1 MKDLNLRIDD
11 EEKIRD
17 IIENAVGIVILGSKS
32 WAKAIVVNELLGY
45 ALLPV
50 SDLRDSDLL
59 PPDSPPPPAPPSDT
73 MTAAAAATSSS
84 SGRNFLS
91 RASVA
96 HNLEQ
101 EAGGHK
107 SSSLT
112 SSGATAAS
120 FALTSSSV
128 EHAVTSDGEIPSQVQ
143 PSANPLHAN
152 PASTARI
159 LGPGGEKRRQGGGNW
174 RTIRLMY
181 GPETQVS
188 LSVSNQYELVE
199 HLAVYDRMWH
209 QVPRSE
215 LELNLSLWQESQ
227 SPSDPG
233 YCAATLEIKLP
244 HHLLSED
251 TQIIVSPTLASGHV
265 SFESIYHTCFDGVSP
280 VVIYALSDA
289 QSLTPNEVDDLM
301 ELQRLSPKIPVF
313 FIRTQRSLPPPDLMP
328 ARGLSNQQLLPDH
341 LSVNSASELT
351 ESQQHLLFGSQA
363 TSVTTPPASASV
375 TTGLLNQPNGSSQ
388 LEAGAKDP
396 ESGATDVPSSQAIN
410 NNNDC
415 HSTKSPVNSPPSSR
429 ASPSMEYTASDFV
442 IGSSHLTSG
451 VPTGSAQWYGSG
463 SATLFQQLTTLGFLS
478 PIRVSASSACTD
490 SPGGSLRRIKKTRL
504 KDGMVC
510 SELVENFDNFPSILT
525 FIRQVL
531 QSHLV
536 RAANT
541 LNALHN
547 RCLRVFILT
556 AFDMT
561 RDMLITPKRINY
573 AKEKEQQLYESL
585 MAIANK
591 KQEEIRQMI
600 SDTLTGMRTD
610 LLQEV
615 AYYQFK
621 NMSCFRQTSGITSPA
636 SGRVSRCPGQG
647 NDQEASPS
655 IAYYNNSRRLNGG
668 SLEDASSSRSTIVS
682 CSCSNEENR
691 HMTEDER
698 LDACMLAGPAVA
710 AISPSSR
717 SVSSRDYHAALNE
730 IQDFVLSHLNAAI
743 AGKLIGSVDCLRD
756 SYVGTLERC
765 LESLEKIITESSSPS
780 PDVAGGAGHR
790 LQFPGGS
797 SQSLHAQHQNALH
810 QNRVEATNAL
820 KSILNAAYQVEI
832 NMKTTSSLL
841 RMFWEKIKSVVSS
854 SWLWANPPIID
865 KEWKTRVASDI
876 LDKLSESRLAKS
888 ICSQFRERLKMSH
901 ENFLSAIKQLEA
913 VHNVRLEKTEEHRL
927 KVRKVYAPKIARYAL
942 ESTSL
947 KDLIL
952 HGMPQLGREIG
963 RGQYGVVYACDSW
976 AGHSPVA
983 LKSVV
988 PPDDKH
994 WNDLAMEFYYTRS
1007 IAEHERIVQIR
1018 GSVIDHSYGG
1028 GSTPAVL
1035 LIMDRLT
1042 RDLYSAIKNGL
1053 DWPSR
1058 LQVAIDVVQGI
1069 RFLHSQGLVHRDI
1082 KLKNVLLDKR
1092 NRAKITDLGFCK
1104 PEAMMSGSIVGTP
1117 IHMAPELFSGKYDA
1131 SVDVYAFGILFW
1143 YICAGHVRLPYIFEQ
1158 CQNKDQLWTCV
1169 RKGTDSLLP
1178 SHDLFLLLPRSYL
1191 FFALL
1196 WTTSGMRSDD
1206 GGENMIHS

>member
-1 MKDLNLRIDD
+1 
-11 EEKIRD
+11 
-17 IIENAVGIVILGSKS
+17 
-32 WAKAIVVNELLGY
+32 
-45 ALLPV
+45 
-50 SDLRDSDLL
+50 
-59 PPDSPPPPAPPSDT
+59 
-73 MTAAAAATSSS
+73 
-84 SGRNFLS
+84 
-91 RASVA
+91 
-96 HNLEQ
+96 
-101 EAGGHK
+101 
-107 SSSLT
+107 
-112 SSGATAAS
+112 
-120 FALTSSSV
+120 
-128 EHAVTSDGEIPSQVQ
+128 
-143 PSANPLHAN
+143 
-152 PASTARI
+152 
-159 LGPGGEKRRQGGGNW
+159 
-174 RTIRLMY
+174 MY

-188 LSVSNQYELVE
+188 LAVSNQYELVE
-199 HLAVYDRMWH
+199 HLAVYDQMWH

-215 LELNLSLWQESQ
+215 LQLNQSLWQETK
-227 SPSDPG
+227 SPGDPG

-251 TQIIVSPTLASGHV
+251 TQIIVAPTLSTGHIP
-265 SFESIYHTCFDGVSP
+265 FETIYHTCFDGVSP

-289 QSLTPNEVDDLM
+289 ESLTPNEVDDLM

-313 FIRTQRSLPPPDLMP
+313 FIRTQRILPPPTP
-328 ARGLSNQQLLPDH
+328 VFPFRCPPHQQPLFPTEH
-341 LSVNSASELT
+341 LSVNAASELT
-351 ESQQHLLFGSQA
+351 ESQQHLLLFPGAGGSHA
-363 TSVTTPPASASV
+363 AASLTTQPAPA
-375 TTGLLNQPNGSSQ
+375 LLNQTHASSSHQSTGSGKAA
-388 LEAGAKDP
+388 AGA
-396 ESGATDVPSSQAIN
+396 SHVPSSVIN
-410 NNNDC
+410 NNN
-415 HSTKSPVNSPPSSR
+415 SQSSKSQADSPPSSCS
-429 ASPSMEYTASDFV
+429 SPSMEYTASDFV
-442 IGSSHLTSG
+442 ITSSLTPA
-451 VPTGSAQWYGSG
+451 VPTGSAQWYGCG
-463 SATLFQQLTTLGFLS
+463 SATLFQQLASLGYLS
-478 PIRVSASSACTD
+478 PLRPVSMCADT
-490 SPGGSLRRIKKTRL
+490 PGSLRRIRKTRL
-504 KDGMVC
+504 KDGLVS
-510 SELVENFDNFPSILT
+510 SELVENFDNFPSIHT

-561 RDMLITPKRINY
+561 RDMMITPKRISY

-600 SDTLTGMRTD
+600 TDTLSGMRSD

-621 NMSCFRQTSGITSPA
+621 NMSWYQQPSFLPSPA
-636 SGRVSRCPGQG
+636 FSHHVAGLQG
-647 NDQEASPS
+647 EQESLS
-655 IAYYNNSRRLNGG
+655 IAYYGGGNGRRGLNGG
-668 SLEDASSSRSTIVS
+668 SLGDESSGRSTLMS
-682 CSCSNEENR
+682 CSCSNEENKR
-691 HMTEDER
+691 LPEAER
-698 LDACMLAGPAVA
+698 LNACLLAGPAAVA
-710 AISPSSR
+710 IVSPNR
-717 SVSSRDYHAALNE
+717 GAVSARDYHVALNE

-765 LESLEKIITESSSPS
+765 LESLEKIISESGAGSG
-780 PDVAGGAGHR
+780 DVAGAAMHHMHFNGNV
-790 LQFPGGS
+790 GGS
-797 SQSLHAQHQNALH
+797 FVSHLSHQTALH
-810 QNRVEATNAL
+810 QSRIEATNAL

-854 SWLWANPPIID
+854 SWLWAKPPVID
-865 KEWKTRVASDI
+865 TEWKVGVASDI
-876 LDKLSESRLAKS
+876 LDNLSESRLAKS
-888 ICSQFRERLKMSH
+888 ICSQFRERLKISH
-901 ENFLSAIKQLEA
+901 DNFLTAIKQLDS
-913 VHNVRLEKTEEHRL
+913 VHSMRLEKTEEHRL

-994 WNDLAMEFYYTRS
+994 WNDLAMEFYYTTS

-1042 RDLYSAIKNGL
+1042 RDLYGAIKNGL

-1058 LQVAIDVVQGI
+1058 LQVGIDVVQGI

-1158 CQNKDQLWTCV
+1158 CQNKDQLWNCV
-1169 RKGTDSLLP
+1169 RKGTHFPCLTLLP
-1178 SHDLFLLLPRSYL
+1178 CLY
-1191 FFALL
+1191 FFFRFAAHAPSALVSCL
-1196 WTTSGMRSDD
+1196 
-1206 GGENMIHS
+1206 